1 MEAILTITRPQK
13 AAEEDAII
21 RECKLE
27 SELRRQQ
34 KENADLRAENDEYRV
49 RLEREMKLK
58 FARYEREIAADKAAN
73 EAHANRMAM
82 AKQIA
87 MTLLAS
93 VGIAAL
99 VLQMLY
105 LIIAG

>member
-34 KENADLRAENDEYRV
+34 KENADLRAENDECRA
-49 RLEREMKLK
+49 RLEREKKLK
-58 FARYEREIAADKAAN
+58 YARYEREIAAEKEALKTHMLRKAV
-73 EAHANRMAM
+73 

-87 MTLLAS
+87 MVLFAS
-93 VGIAAL
+93 VGLAAL